1 MHINSLSLYI
11 LTMVTAWSMSISG
24 PGPGTSIT
32 LLGALLDCPPTF
44 IFCWKYNDHTIWGLP
59 SSEVESKYKKIPY
72 IFIMVTFYWKVKIYI
87 LMNTSSWK
95 IFNNLNMY
103 KEKQLNILSVV
114 NMVYMYMYLGSNSIF
129 ITNITIYSCR
139 KYYMYKS
146 IWIFI
151 PNNCYSSPVSLSLN
165 SFVTTNCRLSSGDWL
180 SLFASFVKWTTS
192 VTNKK

>member
-72 IFIMVTFYWKVKIYI
+72 IFFMVTFHRKVK
-87 LMNTSSWK
+87 
-95 IFNNLNMY
+95 
-103 KEKQLNILSVV
+103 
-114 NMVYMYMYLGSNSIF
+114 
-129 ITNITIYSCR
+129 
-139 KYYMYKS
+139 
-146 IWIFI
+146 
-151 PNNCYSSPVSLSLN
+151 
-165 SFVTTNCRLSSGDWL
+165 TTNW
-180 SLFASFVKWTTS
+180 WTHLY
-192 VTNKK
+192 KKYSMIWTCIKSNNWNNTGRYSNCSKYGIHVHVSWIQLYLQYKHYDR